1 VFEFIEIRPVWG
13 NNQMQKAASN
23 SDSGNP
29 KAPAKL
35 PASGG
40 SSFRGPR
47 WARAKLKLIGSLR
60 GAGALVW
67 SGGAIPA
74 AYEIDLFA
82 NGDQRSASGN
92 LEGDFAKLAVLD
104 PAPEGL
110 LLRLQDGREV
120 AIDIAEIE
128 PDFAE
133 FDTIADLSVPAP

>member
-1 VFEFIEIRPVWG
+1 MDKP
-13 NNQMQKAASN
+13 ASN
-23 SDSGNP
+23 PDSDSL

-60 GAGALVW
+60 GAGSLIW
-67 SGGAIPA
+67 SGGATPA

-92 LEGDFAKLAVLD
+92 LEGAFAVLAAGD
-104 PAPEGL
+104 PASEDL
-110 LLRLQDGREV
+110 LLKLQDGREV
-120 AIDIAEIE
+120 AIQVAEFE

-133 FDTIADLSVPAP
+133 FESAADFSTPAP